1 MTAEKP
7 AKTYRFG
14 IDAGSK
20 TVKVVI
26 VDEDGTVVNSIYRR
40 HLSNIRETLV
50 DILHNLVWRYG
61 DLPGKATVAGSA
73 GIALAEMLKLP
84 FVQEVLATE
93 HAVRKLYPDADAVI
107 ELGGEDAKVMYLSGN
122 PEQRMNATCAGGTG
136 GFIDTIAFMLGV
148 RSSDMSRLAG
158 GASRIYPI
166 ASRCAVFAQTDV
178 RPLLNAGVKKSD
190 IAASVLEAVVR
201 QTITGLA
208 CGRPIGGE
216 GHFPWRTAP
225 IHSRPGQTFPDWPWV
240 ETRRGN

>member
-1 MTAEKP
+1 MTTEDS

-26 VDEDGTVVNSIYRR
+26 VDEDGSVVNSIYRR

-61 DLPGKATVAGSA
+61 DLPGKATVTGSA

-93 HAVRKLYPDADAVI
+93 RAVRELCPDADAVI
-107 ELGGEDAKVMYLSGN
+107 ELGGEDAKVMYLSGS

-136 GFIDTIAFMLGV
+136 GFIDSIAFMLGV
-148 RSSDMSRLAG
+148 RTSDMSRLAG

-178 RPLLNAGVKKSD
+178 RPLLNAGAKKSD
-190 IAASVLEAVVR
+190 IAAAPLRPSYAKRSPGSRAGGPSKGRSSSSVD
-201 QTITGLA
+201 
-208 CGRPIGGE
+208 
-216 GHFPWRTAP
+216 H
-225 IHSRPGQTFPDWPWV
+225 
-240 ETRRGN
+240 

>member
-1 MTAEKP
+1 MATFP
-7 AKTYRFG
+7 ARRPSPDRRASRSPRCLSSRLCRKFWQPS
-14 IDAGSK
+14 APCGS
-20 TVKVVI
+20 
-26 VDEDGTVVNSIYRR
+26 
-40 HLSNIRETLV
+40 
-50 DILHNLVWRYG
+50 
-61 DLPGKATVAGSA
+61 
-73 GIALAEMLKLP
+73 
-84 FVQEVLATE
+84 
-93 HAVRKLYPDADAVI
+93 LYPDADAVI

-178 RPLLNAGVKKSD
+178 RPLLNAGAKKSD

-201 QTITGLA
+201 QTITG
-208 CGRPIGGE
+208 GRMRTAHRGE

-225 IHSRPGQTFPDWPWV
+225 IHSRPGQAFPDWPWV
-240 ETRRGN
+240 ETRRGH